1 LRTECA
7 TAPNCV
13 SCHAK
18 IDPLGLA
25 FENFDAIGRWRDTEQ
40 VRGGI
45 GEDPP
50 VDASGVLPDGRP
62 FAGPSDFKKL
72 LADDD
77 RLAEAFLEQLATY
90 ALRRVMTIDDLDQ
103 IRLIVESTKADE
115 HRLQS
120 LIRRLVLAELFTQQ

>member
-1 LRTECA
+1 M
-7 TAPNCV
+7 

-25 FENFDAIGRWRDTEQ
+25 LENYDAIGRWRDIER
-40 VRGGI
+40 VRGGV

-50 VDASGVLPDGRP
+50 VDAAGVLPDGRP
-62 FAGPSDFKKL
+62 FAGPSEFKEL
-72 LADDD
+72 LADDED

-90 ALRRVMTIDDLDQ
+90 ALRRVMTVDDLEQ
-103 IRLIVESTKADE
+103 LRLIVESTKAEE

-120 LIRRLVLAELFTQQ
+120 LIRRLVLSEPIKHR

>member
-1 LRTECA
+1 M
-7 TAPNCV
+7 
-13 SCHAK
+13 
-18 IDPLGLA
+18 
-25 FENFDAIGRWRDTEQ
+25 
-40 VRGGI
+40 
-45 GEDPP
+45 
-50 VDASGVLPDGRP
+50 DASGVLPDGRP